1 MSELDKEAVLDEFTA
16 AYKEAHGK
24 KPKIEDSNGW
34 YSVDEGKNMRLAQLD
49 EWAKELRSGKSKTKK
64 SPAKSTAVKSS
75 AKKSDSSEK
84 NASSTKTSS
93 KKSTAKKSTAKKSPA
108 KKPSKKAAKK
118 PAKKATSAKASGKRK
133 ADSSSGQTPA
143 QAWQAYLEQQAGDSK
158 LPRGFKA

>member
-49 EWAKELRSGKSKTKK
+49 EWAKELSSGKSKTKK
-64 SPAKSTAVKSS
+64 STAKSTAT
-75 AKKSDSSEK
+75 KKSDSSEK
-84 NASSTKTSS
+84 KTSSSKASSKTSS
-93 KKSTAKKSTAKKSPA
+93 KKGAAKKSPA
-108 KKPSKKAAKK
+108 KKLSKTAAKK
-118 PAKKATSAKASGKRK
+118 PAKKASPAKASGKRK

>member
-49 EWAKELRSGKSKTKK
+49 EWAKELRSGKSKAK
-64 SPAKSTAVKSS
+64 KSTAKNT
-75 AKKSDSSEK
+75 ATKKSDSSEK
-84 NASSTKTSS
+84 KTSSSKASTKTSS
-93 KKSTAKKSTAKKSPA
+93 KKSAAKKSLA
-108 KKPSKKAAKK
+108 KKPSKTAAKK
-118 PAKKATSAKASGKRK
+118 PAKKASHAKASGKRK